1 MPNFRMLISLL
12 LLSVANA
19 HAANPLFSGPQVG
32 EKLAPFEVKAG
43 LGDNVGKTFNAME
56 DVKDDPVL
64 IAFIHE
70 LTRPNIAL
78 TRLVMQYANE
88 RKLKAKL
95 VFLTNDQTETE
106 KWMQRAKRA
115 LPNSVTPLM
124 STDGIEGPGVYG
136 LNRNVKLTI
145 VMGKDQKVTHNFATG
160 QPSIQADGP
169 KLGKA
174 IAELLGD
181 KEAPTLA
188 QMGFRPPQRMRAA
201 LKTSLEQDGIYR
213 EMMTPLIRGQS
224 DEQVEAA
231 AKAILEY
238 AKKHPWMTDRVG
250 KASSLIVNGGKVE
263 NYGTAKAQSYLKQW
277 AKEFDERQEQAKMKR
292 RPDDAVRKKEDTPK
306 KDTTETKND

>member
-1 MPNFRMLISLL
+1 MPTCRILFALL
-12 LLSVANA
+12 FICVA
-19 HAANPLFSGPQVG
+19 HAQAAKPLFSGPQVG

-43 LGDNVGKTFNAME
+43 LGDDVGKPFNAME

-78 TRLVMQYANE
+78 TRLVVNYASE

-106 KWMQRAKRA
+106 KWMQRVSKRA
-115 LPNSVTPLM
+115 LPQSVTPLI

-136 LNRNVKLTI
+136 LNRNLKLTI

-160 QPSIQADGP
+160 QPSVQVDAP

-181 KEAPTLA
+181 KEAPTLE
-188 QMGFRPPQRMRAA
+188 QMGFEPSRMRTKRAA
-201 LKTSLEQDGIYR
+201 NPEQDGIYR
-213 EMMTPLIRGQS
+213 EMMTPLIRGET
-224 DEQVEAA
+224 DEQVDTA
-231 AKAILEY
+231 AKAILDY
-238 AKKHPWMTDRVG
+238 AKKHPWMTHRVG
-250 KASSLIVNGGKVE
+250 KAASLIVNGGKVE
-263 NYGTAKAQSYLKQW
+263 NYGNAKAQSYLKQW
-277 AKEFDERQEQAKMKR
+277 AKEFEEKQEQAKMSR
-292 RPDDAVRKKEDTPK
+292 SPNDADRKKEAAQE
-306 KDTTETKND
+306 KDTKTKTD